1 MLYKKF
7 EDSTI
12 YNLDR
17 NTKTNK
23 NKNSK
28 NNNQKINISANPIP
42 ANSSLVY
49 LSLLNTLT
57 LILSNC
63 KDHKIDFY
71 KTVIY
76 PYFQEFIN
84 IIQKYTLK
92 QLHFY
97 KHTEENSNFLPLIL
111 NVINSLSYIQYK
123 LILLSDNPIYL
134 KLSMEMDENV
144 YIIYL
149 FISIYQ

>member
-1 MLYKKF
+1 MLNKKF

-23 NKNSK
+23 KYK
-28 NNNQKINISANPIP
+28 HNNQEINISANPIP
-42 ANSSLVY
+42 TNSSLVY

-57 LILSNC
+57 LILSHC
-63 KDHKIDFY
+63 KVHKIEFY

-76 PYFQEFIN
+76 PYFQEYIN

-111 NVINSLSYIQYK
+111 NVINSLSFIQFR

-134 KLSMEMDENV
+134 KLSIEMDENV
-144 YIIYL
+144 YYYSFIFSIYL
-149 FISIYQ
+149 